1 MESTSDF
8 LLVHRARAGDE
19 EACERLVRKYY
30 PSIYQYCLLHIY
42 DTYEAE
48 DLTQEVFARA
58 FASLDRYREYGK
70 VKNYLYTIAGNVV
83 KNYYKKKKEQGE
95 DVQIVELSFDEIFS
109 YEPIP
114 KKIFSEEE
122 LKENQKKR
130 TVEEVRPPK
139 KTEKPVQTEEEKLS
153 ELLESHVYNE
163 EQLGEIMLAIGA
175 GISYDKILQMAD
187 TKNSAEKMKEIRK
200 KFTKETASD

>member
-58 FASLDRYREYGK
+58 FASLERYREYGK
-70 VKNYLYTIAGNVV
+70 VKNY
-83 KNYYKKKKEQGE
+83 
-95 DVQIVELSFDEIFS
+95 F
-109 YEPIP
+109 
-114 KKIFSEEE
+114 
-122 LKENQKKR
+122 
-130 TVEEVRPPK
+130 VRAY
-139 KTEKPVQTEEEKLS
+139 QLI
-153 ELLESHVYNE
+153 
-163 EQLGEIMLAIGA
+163 LGEYESTVPKHLHEQMGNFLSNHL
-175 GISYDKILQMAD
+175 GIFVTCSLYEGIKRGVLSKPDENNREWLSLFVSEM
-187 TKNSAEKMKEIRK
+187 
-200 KFTKETASD
+200 

>member
-48 DLTQEVFARA
+48 DLTQEVFVRA
-58 FASLDRYREYGK
+58 FASLERYREYGK

-83 KNYYKKKKEQGE
+83 KTITRRKGY
-95 DVQIVELSFDEIFS
+95 S
-109 YEPIP
+109 
-114 KKIFSEEE
+114 
-122 LKENQKKR
+122 
-130 TVEEVRPPK
+130 VR
-139 KTEKPVQTEEEKLS
+139 
-153 ELLESHVYNE
+153 
-163 EQLGEIMLAIGA
+163 
-175 GISYDKILQMAD
+175 
-187 TKNSAEKMKEIRK
+187 
-200 KFTKETASD
+200 

>member
-1 MESTSDF
+1 MSGFSASE
-8 LLVHRARAGDE
+8 L
-19 EACERLVRKYY
+19 
-30 PSIYQYCLLHIY
+30 CLMRRFCQQIK
-42 DTYEAE
+42 E
-48 DLTQEVFARA
+48 
-58 FASLDRYREYGK
+58 
-70 VKNYLYTIAGNVV
+70 NIAAMPGP
-83 KNYYKKKKEQGE
+83 
-95 DVQIVELSFDEIFS
+95 ELSFDEIFS

>member
-1 MESTSDF
+1 MRARMESTSDF

-83 KNYYKKKKEQGE
+83 KNYYKKEKRYSVGRTAGSGNRKPRGDGWHPAGYRTGGAEVAGGAAGSCNF
-95 DVQIVELSFDEIFS
+95 VVLSGAKAEGDR
-109 YEPIP
+109 
-114 KKIFSEEE
+114 
-122 LKENQKKR
+122 R
-130 TVEEVRPPK
+130 TAP
-139 KTEKPVQTEEEKLS
+139 
-153 ELLESHVYNE
+153 
-163 EQLGEIMLAIGA
+163 
-175 GISYDKILQMAD
+175 D
-187 TKNSAEKMKEIRK
+187 
-200 KFTKETASD
+200 